1 VTDARIHSGAT
12 ITPRKSAM
20 FVACTVSHTAQRS
33 RWSMRRG
40 ERVGG
45 TLDLTTKLRP
55 EVVNVQ

>member
-1 VTDARIHSGAT
+1 
-12 ITPRKSAM
+12 
-20 FVACTVSHTAQRS
+20 
-33 RWSMRRG
+33 MRRG